1 MEAHQLTALKVP
13 YLCFP
18 PLNLLVAATV
28 VVEHSQERLLDRVT
42 QVVLGAAA
50 AQVR

>member
-1 MEAHQLTALKVP
+1 MEARQLTALKVP
-13 YLCFP
+13 YLCF
-18 PLNLLVAATV
+18 LRFKLQVAAMV

-42 QVVLGAAA
+42 QVGLGAVA